1 MQNEVMSSPPFLE
14 WGVAAQALPGE
25 AISGDRHVMQAFP
38 SGALVAVIDGLGH
51 GEEAATAA
59 EIAVATLIGHAHESV
74 IALLN
79 RCHEQ
84 LRASRGAVMSMAS
97 FNAVEGTLTWS
108 GVGNVEGMLR
118 RAGFSTNASHEP
130 PLLRAGI
137 VGIQLPPLSASIIPV
152 MPGDTLIFATDG
164 ITPDFADKLNL
175 RDPPQELA
183 DRILAQHSKGTDD
196 ALVLIARYGTPST

>member
-1 MQNEVMSSPPFLE
+1 MQKQVTSSPPFLE
-14 WGVAAQALPGE
+14 WGVAAQALPGQ
-25 AISGDRHVMQAFP
+25 ATCGDRHVMQAFP
-38 SGALVAVIDGLGH
+38 KGALVAVIDGLGH

-59 EIAVATLIGHAHESV
+59 EIAVATLLGHARESV
-74 IALLN
+74 ITLLN

-84 LRASRGAVMSMAS
+84 LRASRGVVMSMAS

-118 RAGFSTNASHEP
+118 RARVSTNASDESL
-130 PLLRAGI
+130 LLRGGI

-164 ITPDFADKLNL
+164 ITPGFADKLNF

-183 DRILAQHSKGTDD
+183 DRVLAQHGKGTDD
-196 ALVLIARYGTPST
+196 ALVLIARYGTRST

>member
-1 MQNEVMSSPPFLE
+1 MQKEVTSSPPFLE
-14 WGVAAQALPGE
+14 WGVAAQAFPGQ
-25 AISGDRHVMQAFP
+25 ATCGDRHVMQAFP

-59 EIAVATLIGHAHESV
+59 EIAVTTLIGHAHESV
-74 IALLN
+74 ITLLN

-84 LRASRGAVMSMAS
+84 LRASRGVVMSMAS
-97 FNAVEGTLTWS
+97 FNAVEGILTWS

-118 RAGFSTNASHEP
+118 RLGGPANASDESL
-130 PLLRAGI
+130 LLRGGI

-152 MPGDTLIFATDG
+152 MPGDTLIFVTDG
-164 ITPDFADKLNL
+164 IRPDFADKLNL

-183 DRILAQHSKGTDD
+183 DRILAQHGKGTDD
-196 ALVLIARYGTPST
+196 ALVLIARYGTRST

>member
-14 WGVAAQALPGE
+14 WGVAAQALAGE
-25 AISGDRHVMQAFP
+25 ATSGDRHVMQAFP

-59 EIAVATLIGHAHESV
+59 EIAVTTLIGNAHESV
-74 IALLN
+74 ITLLN

-84 LRASRGAVMSMAS
+84 LRASRGVVMSMAS
-97 FNAVEGTLTWS
+97 FNAVEGTLTWA
-108 GVGNVEGMLR
+108 GVGNVEGVLR
-118 RAGFSTNASHEP
+118 RAGTNVSDESL
-130 PLLRAGI
+130 LLRGGI

-152 MPGDTLIFATDG
+152 MPGDTLIFVTDG
-164 ITPDFADKLNL
+164 ITPGFAEKLNL

-183 DRILAQHSKGTDD
+183 DCILTQHGKGTDD

>member
-118 RAGFSTNASHEP
+118 RAGTNVSDESL
-130 PLLRAGI
+130 LLRGGI

-152 MPGDTLIFATDG
+152 MPDDTLIFVTDG
-164 ITPDFADKLNL
+164 ITPGFADKLNL

-183 DRILAQHSKGTDD
+183 DCILTQHGKGTDD

>member
-1 MQNEVMSSPPFLE
+1 MQKEVTSSPSFLE
-14 WGVAAQALPGE
+14 WGVAAQAFPGQ
-25 AISGDRHVMQAFP
+25 ATCGDRHVMQAFP

-59 EIAVATLIGHAHESV
+59 EIAVTTLIGNAHESV
-74 IALLN
+74 ITLLN

-84 LRASRGAVMSMAS
+84 LRASRGVVMSIAS

-118 RAGFSTNASHEP
+118 RAGTNVSDESL
-130 PLLRAGI
+130 LLRGGI

-152 MPGDTLIFATDG
+152 MPGDTLIFVTDG
-164 ITPDFADKLNL
+164 ITPGFAEKLNL
-175 RDPPQELA
+175 RDSPQELA
-183 DRILAQHSKGTDD
+183 DCILTQHGKGTDD

>member
-97 FNAVEGTLTWS
+97 FNAVEGTLTWA
-108 GVGNVEGMLR
+108 GVGNVEGVLR
-118 RAGFSTNASHEP
+118 RAGTNVSDESL
-130 PLLRAGI
+130 LLRGGI

-152 MPGDTLIFATDG
+152 MPDDTLIFVTDG
-164 ITPDFADKLNL
+164 ITPGFADKLNL

-183 DRILAQHSKGTDD
+183 DCILTQHGKGTDD

>member
-1 MQNEVMSSPPFLE
+1 MQNEVTSSPPFLE
-14 WGVAAQALPGE
+14 WGVATQTFPGE
-25 AISGDRHVMQAFP
+25 ATCGDRHVMQAFP

-59 EIAVATLIGHAHESV
+59 EIAVTTLIGHAHESV

-84 LRASRGAVMSMAS
+84 LRASRGVVMSMAS
-97 FNAVEGTLTWS
+97 FNTVEETLTWS

-118 RAGFSTNASHEP
+118 RIGVSTNASNESL
-130 PLLRAGI
+130 LLRGGI

-152 MPGDTLIFATDG
+152 MPGDTLIFVTDG

-175 RDPPQELA
+175 RDRPQKLA
-183 DRILAQHSKGTDD
+183 DRILAQHGKGTDD
-196 ALVLIARYGTPST
+196 ALVLVARYGTRST

>member
-59 EIAVATLIGHAHESV
+59 EIAVTTLIGHAHESV
-74 IALLN
+74 ITLLN

-84 LRASRGAVMSMAS
+84 LRASRGVVMSMAS
-97 FNAVEGTLTWS
+97 FNTVEGTLTWA
-108 GVGNVEGMLR
+108 GVGNVEGVLR
-118 RAGFSTNASHEP
+118 RAGTNVSDETL
-130 PLLRAGI
+130 LLRGGI
-137 VGIQLPPLSASIIPV
+137 VGIQLPPLFASIIPV
-152 MPGDTLIFATDG
+152 MPGDTLIFVTDG
-164 ITPDFADKLNL
+164 ITPGFADKLNL